1 MSSNIVTADSAQ
13 AELLP
18 TDGLGHDDLARA
30 VLTNAAHLPPGAV
43 IAVQGP
49 WGRGKTDILRRL
61 QRCVKE
67 GQVKGFLPVPLWI
80 NPWQYGTPDLLTP
93 LVLGLC
99 KRIPPEAR
107 AGSKALRK
115 VAESLIRAGV
125 NFGCKALSLAVPWGK
140 LADLA
145 TDPLDKMLK
154 GLFRAADAK
163 EEDDMPDPDPVA
175 VMGKRFRELVDLLT
189 KAEQGPDRSSLA
201 RLIVCVDDLDR
212 CLPDRQVAL
221 LEALQFLISSEAAV
235 TFFVALDPTLV
246 REAVITHYRIDAFD
260 PDRYLDKIF
269 NLRINLPAVA
279 LPDLEGLVRG
289 HLDRRVPH
297 EGTEKPL
304 REVLGRLLG
313 EQVQDLERAATDV
326 LWPIDL
332 RNPRIIRRIFD
343 RLHLLGCA
351 GAGPGP
357 LAVQDDT
364 GIHRLLLWLS
374 LIERWPDLR
383 RTLQHA
389 ADFALM
395 FDGICELYVNG
406 ECELAESIVKA
417 IPSRE
422 RFPDLI
428 AIMRDL
434 YDDRVRAARLFQRFD
449 QVLIKAGL

>member
-1 MSSNIVTADSAQ
+1 MSSNIVTTESAG

-18 TDGLGHDDLARA
+18 ADGLCHDALARA

-43 IAVQGP
+43 IAVQAP

-61 QRCVKE
+61 QRCVRD
-67 GQVKGFLPVPLWI
+67 GTVKGFLPAPLWI

-99 KRIPPEAR
+99 KRIPPG
-107 AGSKALRK
+107 AGAGPKGLRK
-115 VAESLIRAGV
+115 MAESLIRAGV
-125 NFGCKALSLAVPWGK
+125 NFGCKALSLAVPWGR

-145 TDPLDKMLK
+145 AEPLDKLLL
-154 GLFRAADAK
+154 GLSGGDAR
-163 EEDDMPDPDPVA
+163 EGDTPDPDPVA
-175 VMGKRFRELVDLLT
+175 VMGKRFRELVDQLT
-189 KAEQGPDRSSLA
+189 RAEQAAPGD

-221 LEALQFLISSEAAV
+221 LEALQFLISAEAAV

-246 REAVITHYRIDAFD
+246 REAVVTHYRIDAFD

-279 LPDLEGLVRG
+279 LPDLESLVRG

-297 EGTEKPL
+297 EGTDKPL
-304 REVLGRLLG
+304 REVLARLLG
-313 EQVQDLERAATDV
+313 EQVRDLERAATDV

-343 RLHLLGCA
+343 RLYLLGCA

-357 LAVQDDT
+357 LGVQDDA
-364 GIHRLLLWLS
+364 GIRLLLLWLS

-406 ECELAESIVKA
+406 AGELAESIVKA
-417 IPSRE
+417 IPDRE

-449 QVLIKAGL
+449 QVLIRAGL